1 MQSVAAGPVAA
12 GVGVALLLAATPL
25 LVRHVRHRP
34 DGFLPRAVVTSRVA
48 TGTSLAAAA
57 VPAAWFGLLLAVPTA
72 LAERG
77 WTPLQTGLVLVPAAV
92 TGLLAPRISGPVL
105 ARLGGLRTL
114 ALAAAGASAAV
125 LLAALGAALGQ
136 PAAMAAGVAGV
147 TIAFG
152 LGQPAL
158 VAAVGGAVPAQV
170 RGIALGTA
178 TLVFLVGGGVGSAV
192 VGGLTAVTSTAAA
205 LVVVA
210 ALAAAASLG
219 AGYLARTAS

>member
-1 MQSVAAGPVAA
+1 
-12 GVGVALLLAATPL
+12 
-25 LVRHVRHRP
+25 VRHVRHRP

-210 ALAAAASLG
+210 ALAAAAALG
-219 AGYLARTAS
+219 AGYLARTAP